1 MDYWVSYS
9 FYCPA
14 SHQTKS
20 KSMKKHRSRA
30 TALVSHSNGHNLQ
43 FLWCTAIKDFLALV
57 WVNKMIPRFNCWS
70 LPSPRVRR
78 LKKFTDFFKIHN
90 YLPNVFQFFILKNLY
105 CAIMFG
111 SVFLDVVTLVSFFVN
126 NSATNAIVC
135 LGSCISSWKS

>member
-1 MDYWVSYS
+1 M
-9 FYCPA
+9 
-14 SHQTKS
+14 
-20 KSMKKHRSRA
+20 
-30 TALVSHSNGHNLQ
+30 
-43 FLWCTAIKDFLALV
+43 
-57 WVNKMIPRFNCWS
+57 
-70 LPSPRVRR
+70 
-78 LKKFTDFFKIHN
+78 KFTDFFKIHN